1 MSISNS
7 KGLLTGATQQLQL
20 RWEETRQSWRDGKA
34 DEFEERYLAGLAESV
49 NATVKI
55 IEELE
60 RLLQKVHAD
69 CD

>member
-7 KGLLTGATQQLQL
+7 KGLLTGATQQLQA

-34 DEFEERYLAGLAESV
+34 NEFEERYLSGLADSV

>member
-7 KGLLTGATQQLQL
+7 KGLLTGATRQLQECW
-20 RWEETRQSWRDGKA
+20 RETRSSWRDGKA
-34 DEFEERYLAGLAESV
+34 LEFEERYLADLESSV
-49 NATVKI
+49 NAAVKV
-55 IEELE
+55 IEDLE

>member
-7 KGLLTGATQQLQL
+7 KGLLTGATRQLQE
-20 RWEETRQSWRDGKA
+20 RWQETRATWRDRKA
-34 DEFEERYLAGLAESV
+34 EEFEQHYLSELAGQV
-49 NATVKI
+49 NATVKV

-60 RLLQKVHAD
+60 RLIHKVHAD